1 MEADTKKDSLK
12 KKSWINAR
20 KLSAF
25 FPRTPYAKHV
35 WGKST
40 GGRDIFKGPPQ
51 DFKRGPPAR
60 NNKNGHFRKHVLK
73 ETDTG
78 LGWRCFSIPGPPRT
92 TPGPPKDD
100 PRTTPGTPQDYP
112 MTTPEPP
119 AGFLSPIHTELLGCF
134 AGIIFPFRFSL
145 DNFLLDR
152 GNLKKA
158 FDPARVGPGRP
169 FAWQ

>member
-1 MEADTKKDSLK
+1 MQSIFGEK
-12 KKSWINAR
+12 NM
-20 KLSAF
+20 
-25 FPRTPYAKHV
+25 
-35 WGKST
+35 

-60 NNKNGHFRKHVLK
+60 NNKNGHFLKHVLK

>member
-1 MEADTKKDSLK
+1 MGGG
-12 KKSWINAR
+12 AR
-20 KLSAF
+20 HLEGTTPGLQKGSSRAEQQKRTLS
-25 FPRTPYAKHV
+25 K
-35 WGKST
+35 
-40 GGRDIFKGPPQ
+40 
-51 DFKRGPPAR
+51 AR
-60 NNKNGHFRKHVLK
+60 FK